1 MSTSSPPA
9 DPVGAVRRLH
19 RSREDRI
26 LGGVCAG
33 LARYFNI
40 DPTIARIGAAAL
52 LLLGGV
58 GIIAYLAAWLLV
70 PEEGSDEPLLRTG
83 IAVEHGRTRV
93 IAGGALLVVA
103 LLVIAGRLIPDVS
116 DDLIAPSILALAGIL
131 LLVGPRFG
139 GDDGP
144 TAPPVPPG
152 GGTATAPPTP
162 PPSPPSPRPAP
173 QDESEAGDDDH
184 DRDEARD
191 DEARDRPAH
200 DGPGTAVVPAAST
213 AVTRAVPVVPA
224 TTGPE
229 APASPTIPFPAG
241 FTTPAYGGGGSGEPP
256 TGRRDAVPP
265 PPRPPRRPRS
275 PVGLVTLG
283 ALLVAGAIMAGV
295 VAVDPDGIPWD
306 TTLAIFT
313 IAMGAILAVA
323 GLFGRARLAV
333 VTAFSVTA
341 VIAVLVGSNL
351 HLTGGVG
358 DRGYRPTGTEAIQP
372 RYELGVG
379 QLRIDLRDATLSKTV
394 PTRIH
399 AELGVGRLLVIVPDD
414 VRLTVNADAR
424 AGNVELDTQYS
435 SGTDLERSLTVG
447 PVKGPRVVLDADVGL
462 GSIEVRRGD
471 PPWPTRDGDTSD
483 DGASARPLT
492 TGGHHA

>member
-83 IAVEHGRTRV
+83 IAVEHSRTRV

-144 TAPPVPPG
+144 AVPPG
-152 GGTATAPPTP
+152 GAATAPPTP
-162 PPSPPSPRPAP
+162 PAAPPSPPPAP
-173 QDESEAGDDDH
+173 QDAGEAGDDDH
-184 DRDEARD
+184 DRHETQD
-191 DEARDRPAH
+191 DEDRDHPAH
-200 DGPGTAVVPAAST
+200 EDGPGTAVVPAAPT
-213 AVTRAVPVVPA
+213 AVTRAVPIVPV

-241 FTTPAYGGGGSGEPP
+241 FTTPAYGGGGGGEPP

-275 PVGLVTLG
+275 PVGLMTLG

-295 VAVDPDGIPWD
+295 VAVNPDGIPWD

-358 DRGYRPTGTEAIQP
+358 DRAYRPVGTEAIQS

-379 QLRIDLRDATLSKTV
+379 QLRIDLRDATLSKAV

-483 DGASARPLT
+483 DGASVHPLPSRS
-492 TGGHHA
+492 HHA

>member
-40 DPTIARIGAAAL
+40 DPTIARIAAAAL

-139 GDDGP
+139 GDDETP
-144 TAPPVPPG
+144 APPVPPG
-152 GGTATAPPTP
+152 GGTATAPPSAP
-162 PPSPPSPRPAP
+162 AAPPSPPPVP
-173 QDESEAGDDDH
+173 QDEGENGDGDEHRGDE
-184 DRDEARD
+184 DRDEHPTGRD
-191 DEARDRPAH
+191 DR
-200 DGPGTAVVPAAST
+200 PGTAVVPAAST
-213 AVTRAVPVVPA
+213 AVTRAVPIVPA
-224 TTGPE
+224 TPGPE

-241 FTTPAYGGGGSGEPP
+241 FTTPAYGGGGSEPP

-265 PPRPPRRPRS
+265 PPRPPRKPRS
-275 PVGLVTLG
+275 PVGLMTLG

-295 VAVDPDGIPWD
+295 VAVNPDGLPWD

-313 IAMGAILAVA
+313 IAMGVILAVA

-341 VIAVLVGSNL
+341 VIAVLVGSDL

-358 DRGYRPTGTEAIQP
+358 DRAYRPVGTEAVQP

-435 SGTDLERSLTVG
+435 SGTDVERSLTVG
-447 PVKGPRVVLDADVGL
+447 PAKGPRVVLDADVGL